1 MDENKTL
8 VIFQDKKIRRIGYN
22 NERYFSVVDVV
33 AVLIDSL
40 DGRKYW
46 NKLSQRLK
54 EEGNE
59 VVTICHQLK
68 LIAEYFNKE
77 TIDYG
82 QLIKIKEDGKV
93 VDKIKKIISG

>member
-59 VVTICHQLK
+59 VVTICHRLK